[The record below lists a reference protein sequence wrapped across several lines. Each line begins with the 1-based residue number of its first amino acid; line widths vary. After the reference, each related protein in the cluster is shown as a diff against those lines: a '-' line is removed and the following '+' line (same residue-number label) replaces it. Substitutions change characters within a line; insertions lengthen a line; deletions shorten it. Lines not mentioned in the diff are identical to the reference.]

1 MVDYTKYFEIFDK
14 INDFYESYHVKYSF
28 IQSFYNF
35 FIPGQRYLFKCKLFF
50 EQFFIV
56 DLSNEIGREVF
67 INGCF
72 EKETTNY
79 LFNNIKPGDVFID
92 GGAAEGYYSFIA
104 SYKMAGQGQIIAFEP
119 NPSIAE
125 VFQINNGANPLI
137 SLHTLALTGDGRDV
151 DLQFYGRNLSPYST
165 ISSFPR
171 FTENHITKT
180 IIKTKSIRLDE
191 VLKRYVPPRNPN
203 QNLWIKLDLEGAELE
218 VLQSSMDEIISR
230 KAIVI
235 VETGFYEDKSREL
248 LTFLSTYPLTLY
260 SLSLYE
266 TCRIENIADFDC
278 RKVQN
283 ILFTVT

>member
-28 IQSFYNF
+28 VQSFYNF

-50 EQFFIV
+50 EQFFVV

-119 NPSIAE
+119 SPSIAE

-165 ISSFPR
+165 ISSSPR

-191 VLKRYVPPRNPN
+191 VLKRYVPPLNPN
-203 QNLWIKLDLEGAELE
+203 QNLWIKLDLEGTELE

-248 LTFLSTYPLTLY
+248 LTFLSTYSLTLY